1 MVTVTLKT
9 ARGGSSAGAGVAKVK
24 QSHACD
30 VDNDTTSSNAAK
42 QHYRGS
48 SVSVRSFTASYTVYS
63 FCLHFSVLNLPVKRW
78 SKPKQDRRQEVMLV
92 LDGYC
97 WLMFLHMKGQ
107 INYLTVLLMYT
118 DVYKKQKS

>member
-24 QSHACD
+24 RSHACD

-48 SVSVRSFTASYTVYS
+48 SECPFIYS
-63 FCLHFSVLNLPVKRW
+63 FLHCIFILFTFFSV
-78 SKPKQDRRQEVMLV
+78 
-92 LDGYC
+92 
-97 WLMFLHMKGQ
+97 
-107 INYLTVLLMYT
+107 
-118 DVYKKQKS
+118 KSSCETLI

>member
-1 MVTVTLKT
+1 MQREKHVWMVTVTLKT

-24 QSHACD
+24 RSHACD

-63 FCLHFSVLNLPVKRW
+63 FCLHFSVLNLPVKR
-78 SKPKQDRRQEVMLV
+78 
-92 LDGYC
+92 
-97 WLMFLHMKGQ
+97 
-107 INYLTVLLMYT
+107 
-118 DVYKKQKS
+118 